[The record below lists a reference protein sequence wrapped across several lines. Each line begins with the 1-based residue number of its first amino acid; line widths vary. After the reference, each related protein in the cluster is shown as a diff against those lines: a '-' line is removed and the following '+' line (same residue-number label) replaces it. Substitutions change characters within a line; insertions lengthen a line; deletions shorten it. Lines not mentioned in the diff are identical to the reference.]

1 MTSASS
7 NHLIRERTFPKVYRT
22 AKLTAL
28 KKGNRYIVDNMERR
42 KPIAKH
48 EAKPT
53 IRVFIERLGRQPL
66 SPDMPTAAVAARPV
80 KLEEGSSPIK
90 DLKSIVTNDQ
100 GDWGSSN
107 MSEGNGNR
115 CKPAA
120 ATQPLRTPRDVHFLR
135 PKDCFLSEGDPRR
148 EARSSTCIFRLTIG
162 LNFNPD

>member
-90 DLKSIVTNDQ
+90 DLKSIATNDQ
-100 GDWGSSN
+100 GDWRSSN

-115 CKPAA
+115 CKGRKRLGPAEILPFQNDD
-120 ATQPLRTPRDVHFLR
+120 TGTVCGCLRDGLVF
-135 PKDCFLSEGDPRR
+135 
-148 EARSSTCIFRLTIG
+148 SS
-162 LNFNPD
+162 PAS